1 MQVQE
6 YKRDWILL
14 LIAALLVVVL
24 FQGVQAK
31 ETYNFVT
38 EWGEKGTSLGEFNTS
53 TGVAV
58 DNAGNVYVADY
69 QNNRIQKFTSEG
81 RYVASWGKAGTAEGQ
96 FNRPSEVA
104 VDLNGDVYVA
114 DSYNN
119 RIQKFHPDGTLY
131 FSFGTNGTGPGQFN
145 QPESVTVDPKGNI
158 YVTDRLNNRIQKFS
172 SDGKFL
178 LQWGSKGSGNG
189 EFNYPSHL
197 VVDSLSNVY
206 VADFYNNRIQ
216 RFSADDGS
224 FLGMWGSA
232 GSGNGQF
239 AYPDGLAVDK
249 KGNIYV
255 ADGNNQRIQK
265 FTGDGQ
271 YITQWGAY
279 GNANGQ
285 FDQPEGIAVDL
296 DGNVYVADKNNY
308 RVQKFALKVFPD
320 DTPAQ
325 IGITSSPTGVEIS
338 VDDVYKG
345 IAPLTITGIAPG
357 MHTFSFTKPGYI
369 TQSTNY
375 TFGPGDSASMYTIL
389 HVVPPG
395 IGTISVRSNPPG
407 AVISLDGLLTGKT
420 TPGDFNDV
428 NSGAHTVSMSMLGYT
443 TYTTI
448 VTVSPGM
455 TTMVNAA
462 WTPVDKEGVV
472 FITSE
477 PSGAAVYIDDQSK
490 GMNTPATLQI
500 KPGKYILKLTKGGY
514 KDNVA
519 VLTVGSGEVLQVSKV
534 MISGFEGILA
544 VIALVAV
551 VLIARK
557 CRS

>member
-1 MQVQE
+1 MQAQE

-14 LIAALLVVVL
+14 LVAALLVVVL

-31 ETYNFVT
+31 ETYTYLT
-38 EWGEKGTSLGEFNTS
+38 EWGEKGTFLGEFNTS

-58 DNAGNVYVADY
+58 DSAGNVYVADY
-69 QNNRIQKFTSEG
+69 QNNRIQKFTSNG
-81 RYVASWGKAGTAEGQ
+81 RYVASWGRAGSAEGE
-96 FNRPSEVA
+96 FNRPSDVA
-104 VDLNGDVYVA
+104 VDLSGDVYVA

-119 RIQKFHPDGTLY
+119 RIQKFRPDGSLY
-131 FSFGTNGTGPGQFN
+131 FSFGTNGTEPGQFN
-145 QPESVTVDPKGNI
+145 QPESVTVDSIGNI
-158 YVTDRLNNRIQKFS
+158 YVADRLNNRIQKFS

-189 EFNYPSHL
+189 EFNYPSHV
-197 VVDSLSNVY
+197 VVDSLSNMY

-224 FLGMWGSA
+224 FLGTWGSA

-239 AYPDGLAVDK
+239 AHPDGLAVDN
-249 KGNIYV
+249 KGNVYV
-255 ADGNNQRIQK
+255 ADWNNHRIQK
-265 FTGDGQ
+265 FTGEGH

-285 FDQPEGIAVDL
+285 FDQPEGIAVDR
-296 DGNVYVADKNNY
+296 DSNVYVADKNNY
-308 RVQKFALKVFPD
+308 RVQKFALEIFPEN
-320 DTPAQ
+320 TPAQ
-325 IGITSSPTGVEIS
+325 IEISSSPNGVEIS

-345 IAPLTITGIAPG
+345 IAPLTITGISPG
-357 MHTFSFTKPGYI
+357 THTFSFAKPGYT

-420 TPGDFNDV
+420 TPHDFYDV
-428 NSGAHTVSMSMLGYT
+428 NSGAHTVSVSMPGYT
-443 TYTTI
+443 NYTTT
-448 VTVSPGM
+448 VTVSPG
-455 TTMVNAA
+455 TTVMVTAA
-462 WTPVDKEGVV
+462 WTPVDKDGVV

-500 KPGKYILKLTKGGY
+500 KPGRYILKLTKDGY
-514 KDNVA
+514 KDNVS
-519 VLTVGSGEVLQVSKV
+519 VLSVGSGEVMQVSKV
-534 MISGFEGILA
+534 MVSGFGGILA

-551 VLIARK
+551 VMIARK
-557 CRS
+557 IRS